1 VARLD
6 ERKMRIRDAWPEEAP
21 LLATVQEQASVAA
34 LAHIFPPKLYPYPRE
49 AIRARWAE
57 ALADTAKRVL
67 IAVNEDEPAG
77 ASCVSEDWL
86 EGLYVV
92 PEFWGTGLADTLHG
106 QALELVRALGSMRCH
121 LWVLEDN
128 ARARRF
134 YERRGWQENG
144 ETRVVEFPPNPLD
157 VGYTLDF

>member
-1 VARLD
+1 
-6 ERKMRIRDAWPEEAP
+6 MRIREARPEESL

-34 LAHIFPPKLYPYPRE
+34 LGHIFPPELYPYPRE

-57 ALADTAKRVL
+57 ALANPAKRVL
-67 IAVNEDEPAG
+67 IAVVEDEPAG
-77 ASCVSEDWL
+77 AALVSEEWL

-92 PEFWGTGLADTLHG
+92 PERWGTGLADALHG
-106 QALELVRALGSMRCH
+106 EALELVRDLGSTRCH

-128 ARARRF
+128 TQARRF
-134 YERRGWQENG
+134 YERRGWRENG
-144 ETRVVEFPPNPLD
+144 DTRVVPYPPNPLD